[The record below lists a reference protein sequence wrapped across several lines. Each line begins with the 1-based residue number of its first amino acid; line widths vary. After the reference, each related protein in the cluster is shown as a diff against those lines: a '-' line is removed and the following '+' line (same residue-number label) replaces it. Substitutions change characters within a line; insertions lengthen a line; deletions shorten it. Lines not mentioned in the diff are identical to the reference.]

1 MTILDTSGKHL
12 FTEETDEEGQDAMK
26 NSGPVSPNERSPS
39 RLLQVP
45 EENESVDSQQARVDA
60 MLEQADDGY

>member
-1 MTILDTSGKHL
+1 
-12 FTEETDEEGQDAMK
+12 MK

-60 MLEQADDGY
+60 MLEQADDGYWLTLGWNQT